1 MFDEMLARV
10 KEKVAKEEKR
20 KRRAREDFTA
30 LLKESRDIK
39 LDMSWE
45 DAQPLLE
52 KQPEYKAVSHFSM
65 NTGRITASTLR
76 ACLLTFCMYDVMTD
90 RAQALLPC
98 CASWSLNLL
107 PRVVILAVCGIR
119 NSAFRSESGQENTIS
134 AWPSLYVQ
142 SKGSSERANLRCF
155 STTLPARHPY
165 ITCVGRCLRR
175 AALMATFAC

>member
-65 NTGRITASTLR
+65 NTGRISASTLR
-76 ACLLTFCMYDVMTD
+76 ACLLTFCMYDVMTE
-90 RAQALLPC
+90 RAQALLAC

-107 PRVVILAVCGIR
+107 LQVIILAVWVASEIPP
-119 NSAFRSESGQENTIS
+119 SAV
-134 AWPSLYVQ
+134 SLARRIQ
-142 SKGSSERANLRCF
+142 SQPGLVF
-155 STTLPARHPY
+155 M
-165 ITCVGRCLRR
+165 CLE
-175 AALMATFAC
+175 